1 MKKKELRFNLI
12 LMLILA
18 AEIALSMYFTYK
30 YGMNNVDADNS
41 SEMVLSRLL
50 ADEGT
55 FFSRNWFYSTEL
67 RVLNTQIVLSLL
79 F

>member
-50 ADEGT
+50 DLIIG
-55 FFSRNWFYSTEL
+55 
-67 RVLNTQIVLSLL
+67 
-79 F
+79 